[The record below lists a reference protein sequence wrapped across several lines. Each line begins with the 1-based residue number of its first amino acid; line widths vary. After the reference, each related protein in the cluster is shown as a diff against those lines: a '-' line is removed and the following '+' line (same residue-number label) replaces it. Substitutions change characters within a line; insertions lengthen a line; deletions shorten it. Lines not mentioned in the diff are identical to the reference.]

1 MTQVGAGTGLVPRL
15 RRSDHLRDWFPALP
29 GWAEVLTTGPPGLAS
44 IAIFAVSFL
53 SQLATGKPVA
63 PTAHRARRDDK
74 SSSGLIPRGW
84 AEVLTTGPPGPASI
98 AIFAVSFLSQL
109 ATGKPT
115 TPTARRGRRDDKFE
129 AAAHLG
135 SVEGDGENRATGSPH
150 LLRRNTHALDLI

>member
-115 TPTARRGRRDDKFE
+115 TPTARRAGGMTNSRRRPTLALWRGME
-129 AAAHLG
+129 RTEQQGHHTC
-135 SVEGDGENRATGSPH
+135 SDGTLTLS
-150 LLRRNTHALDLI
+150 I